1 MTEGSTVAR
10 DPRESLNLK
19 LPEPEVSP
27 DNPWGDDVLNRL
39 QIAERLTNLIR
50 TQSVPLV
57 VSIDGYWGTGKTFM
71 LKRWQKDLENQ
82 GFRAIYFNAWED
94 DFCDDPLLAIIG
106 QLSFYLNRKS
116 RFKAKTREVVQKA
129 KALFRPRALS
139 LSMGYEGFTAT
150 GNVDLGQDKNE
161 EVGLLDD
168 YLFQRESKDELK
180 KELRELA
187 ADVAKETEHPLV
199 FIIDEVDRCRPTFAV
214 ELLER
219 VKHIFDVPNLVFV
232 VGINRDEL
240 CKSLRSIYGEIDAD
254 TYLRRFFDME
264 FTLPEVDSQVFC
276 KHLFEKFELEN
287 FFTKFS
293 GSSNSKQHIEDYGQF
308 SSRIPELW
316 SYFRL
321 SLRDV
326 DYCVRLIAMSC
337 RNLKPNQSLYP
348 WMLGLLI
355 ALKFNNQ
362 LLYQRLIR
370 GQCLASEVMNYVH
383 SLIPQDSGYTTM
395 ARTLALMEGYLYV
408 VEDGGSAEPGVG
420 RARSQFMELFNGKV
434 RLEELPYP
442 EYLSERIK
450 GAFQLR
456 EQGTINQ
463 DDIGLFS
470 NVPEGRNIA
479 SLLETIIDAQN
490 SGISGKSLE
499 LLVEMIDLHQSIL
512 NKIS

>member
-1 MTEGSTVAR
+1 MTEESTVAT
-10 DPRESLNLK
+10 DPRDSLSLK
-19 LPEPEVSP
+19 LDEPEVSP
-27 DNPWGDDVLNRL
+27 DSPWDDDVLNRA

-50 TQSVPLV
+50 TQSVPFV

-71 LKRWQKDLENQ
+71 LKRWQKDLEKKA
-82 GFRAIYFNAWED
+82 FHAIYFNAWED

-106 QLSFYLNRKS
+106 QLSEH
-116 RFKAKTREVVQKA
+116 FKKEGRLRSKARQLIQVAKP
-129 KALFRPRALS
+129 LFRPRS
-139 LSMGYEGFTAT
+139 
-150 GNVDLGQDKNE
+150 
-161 EVGLLDD
+161 VGLNYSPDGISNVGVSASFGEGEDKSLIDG
-168 YLFQRESKDELK
+168 YLAQRATKDQLK
-180 KELRELA
+180 RELC
-187 ADVAKETEHPLV
+187 DLSVEVANETGHPLV
-199 FIIDEVDRCRPTFAV
+199 FIIDELDRCRPTFAV

-240 CKSLRSIYGEIDAD
+240 CNSLRSVYGEIETDI
-254 TYLRRFFDME
+254 YLRRFFDME

-293 GSSNSKQHIEDYGQF
+293 ESSSSKQHIEDYGQF

-316 SYFRL
+316 SYFGL

-337 RNLKPNQSLYP
+337 RNLKPSQSLYP

-362 LLYQRLIR
+362 HLYQKLIR

-408 VEDGGSAEPGVG
+408 VEDGGSTEPRVG
-420 RARSQFMELFNGKV
+420 RARSQFMDLFNGKV
-434 RLEELPYP
+434 LLDELPNP
-442 EYLSERIK
+442 EYLSERAK

-463 DDIGLFS
+463 DDRGLFS
-470 NVPEGRNIA
+470 NVPEERSIA

-490 SGISGKSLE
+490 SGIASNSLQ
-499 LLVEMIDLHQSIL
+499 LLSEMIDLHQSIL
-512 NKIS
+512 RR